1 MGSADRK
8 EGGMNGADQI
18 PQLPREARGK
28 RPQFYETPGLD
39 HAMSMILVL
48 ANEMMVMRD
57 RLDTVE
63 RVAASKGIFLEE
75 DVEAYQPDQQVLDIR
90 EQRRQDFLE
99 RLYYVARK
107 EVAELSAADTKE
119 NFQRT
124 LEEIA
129 KR

>member
-1 MGSADRK
+1 
-8 EGGMNGADQI
+8 
-18 PQLPREARGK
+18 
-28 RPQFYETPGLD
+28 
-39 HAMSMILVL
+39 MSMILVL

-63 RVAASKGIFLEE
+63 QVAASKGVFVDQDI
-75 DVEAYQPDQQVLDIR
+75 EAYQPDQQVLDAR

-107 EVAELSAADTKE
+107 EVAELSVSDSSE

>member
-1 MGSADRK
+1 
-8 EGGMNGADQI
+8 
-18 PQLPREARGK
+18 
-28 RPQFYETPGLD
+28 
-39 HAMSMILVL
+39 
-48 ANEMMVMRD
+48 MRD